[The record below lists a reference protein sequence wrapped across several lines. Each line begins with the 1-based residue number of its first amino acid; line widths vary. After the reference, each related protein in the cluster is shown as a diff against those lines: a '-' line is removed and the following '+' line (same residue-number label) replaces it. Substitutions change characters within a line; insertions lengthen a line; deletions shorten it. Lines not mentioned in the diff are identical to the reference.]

1 MLTRKVII
9 PFEIRES
16 VGKINSKVKGG
27 SLIDARG
34 GDKRAERGFLG
45 SGIDPG
51 DRKGHKNNY
60 IDLLQKMALNEV
72 LELKGDELVLDFG
85 CGSGRIA
92 YWIAPK
98 VREVVGVEVSPEMID
113 LAERNR
119 TAINVD
125 FVLYDGVRFPVFP
138 YPFDLIFSVGVLQII
153 RSELLISTLS
163 SLAQCL
169 KKDGALYII
178 EHVSDSPKAG
188 RRSLK
193 EYLDAFC
200 SSGIKC
206 LRHYPI
212 RKGRWWFL
220 YLIRYGLVP
229 HKWFSKI
236 ASWEM
241 NKNRK
246 REDKITHY
254 RDYLFL
260 LKRV

>member
-1 MLTRKVII
+1 
-9 PFEIRES
+9 
-16 VGKINSKVKGG
+16 
-27 SLIDARG
+27 LIET
-34 GDKRAERGFLG
+34 GDWEKRAKRGFLA

-60 IDLLQKMALNEV
+60 IDLLQKMALEEV
-72 LELKGDELVLDFG
+72 LKLTGDELVLDFG
-85 CGSGRIA
+85 SGSGRIA

-98 VREVVGVEVSPEMID
+98 VREVVGLEISPEMID

-119 TAINVD
+119 TAKNVE
-125 FVLYDGVRFPVFP
+125 FKLYDGVHFPVFP
-138 YPFDLIFSVGVLQII
+138 YPFDLILSVGVLQII
-153 RSELLISTLS
+153 RGELLINTLS

-169 KKDGALYII
+169 KKDGMLYVI

-200 SSGIKC
+200 SSGMEC
-206 LRHYPI
+206 LRHYPV

-220 YLIRYGLVP
+220 YLIQYGLVP
-229 HKWFSKI
+229 HKCFSQI

-241 NKNRK
+241 HKNRK
-246 REDKITHY
+246 REDKIPY
-254 RDYLFL
+254 YKDYLFL
-260 LKRV
+260 LRRV